1 MAEPRYVAFLRHGDY
16 HQRKG
21 VPSAR
26 QPWALTEEG
35 IAQAQAGA
43 ALLREMIS
51 KFDLVLLPKIHSSR
65 QLRAWQTASL
75 LADGLKAS
83 GFRIEEIA
91 ETSALGER
99 SLGSAAN
106 LTVAEVEDA
115 LRNDPRYDAPPKGW
129 KSDSD
134 YCLPLE
140 GAESLIQSGAR
151 VARYITQTAEP
162 GQLTVFVGHG
172 ASYRHACYHLGI
184 LNREEIATYSM
195 FHARPSL
202 ICHQN
207 DGTWRHLAGAWKV
220 RPPKD
225 EPKD

>member
-26 QPWALTEEG
+26 QPWALTDRG

-43 ALLREMIS
+43 ALLQEMIG
-51 KFDLVLLPKIHSSR
+51 KFGLNLSPKLHSSR
-65 QLRAWQTASL
+65 QLRAWQTAHV
-75 LADGLKAS
+75 LADELQKS
-83 GFRIEEIA
+83 NLRVDSIH

-115 LRNDPRYDAPPKGW
+115 LRNDPRYDAPPVGW

-134 YCLPLE
+134 FCLPLE
-140 GAESLIQSGAR
+140 GAESLMQSGAR
-151 VARYITQTAEP
+151 VAAYIAQTAEP
-162 GQLTVFVGHG
+162 GQLTVFIGHG

-184 LNREEIATYSM
+184 LNRENIAAYSM
-195 FHARPSL
+195 FHAQPSL
-202 ICHQN
+202 ICHQS
-207 DGTWRHLAGAWKV
+207 DGTWCHLAGAWKV
-220 RPPKD
+220 RSPKD

>member
-1 MAEPRYVAFLRHGDY
+1 MADPRCVAFFRHGDY
-16 HQRKG
+16 DQRKG

-26 QPWALTEEG
+26 QPWALTDHG
-35 IAQAQAGA
+35 IDQAQAGA
-43 ALLREMIS
+43 GLLQEMIAEFGLTLS
-51 KFDLVLLPKIHSSR
+51 PKIHSSR
-65 QLRAWQTASL
+65 QLRAWQTARI
-75 LADGLKAS
+75 LADGLEAS
-83 GFRIEEIA
+83 GLRIDEIT
-91 ETSALGER
+91 ETSGLGER

-115 LRNDPRYDAPPKGW
+115 LRNDPRYDAPPIGW

-140 GAESLIQSGAR
+140 GAESLMQSGAR
-151 VARYITQTAEP
+151 VAEYITQTAKP
-162 GQLTVFVGHG
+162 NRLTVYVGHG

-184 LNREEIATYSM
+184 LNREDIAAYSM

-202 ICHQN
+202 ICHQR

-225 EPKD
+225 DPKD